1 MKNDDDFFCRYVDAR
16 PEQQPGPALLC
27 GLSYNPD
34 ASWGPE
40 PDSRSKSGAC
50 GEKCR
55 DKAHAPSQ
63 CLLCHNVPA
72 LIKHMEL
79 RHEDSDPEG
88 MDITTSPRQDR
99 RQSGTS
105 AITTTPPA
113 AAYRSFQGPYT
124 FDATTEQSR
133 LGKYIHLY

>member
-1 MKNDDDFFCRYVDAR
+1 MAGDL
-16 PEQQPGPALLC
+16 G
-27 GLSYNPD
+27 
-34 ASWGPE
+34 
-40 PDSRSKSGAC
+40 SKSGAC

-55 DKAHAPSQ
+55 DKAHAPSE

-88 MDITTSPRQDR
+88 MDITTSPQEDR

-105 AITTTPPA
+105 AVTTTPPAA

-133 LGKYIHLY
+133 PGKLPFLHYTSTSCLALRS